1 MQLKKRDYQI
11 LKESLKEKTDEN
23 EINRIIRFFTSCCK
37 HCVSSD
43 LSCSASMMC
52 QCHGDQIDGI
62 KHTLMK
68 KGILPHNH
76 LDYTIWNTTQYLIC
90 EMCGDEF
97 YYKDIG
103 STPYHAD
110 FGLFETPLENDCG
123 CEYCNCFDGDECGQR
138 LWTEAVYP

>member
-1 MQLKKRDYQI
+1 MKLDYNKIQEMI
-11 LKESLKEKTDEN
+11 KNAKDEN
-23 EINRIIRFFTSCCK
+23 EIESIIRFHTSCCK
-37 HCVSSD
+37 HCKMAD
-43 LSCSASMMC
+43 LSCSAYMMC
-52 QCHGDQIDGI
+52 SCHCEQIEEI
-62 KHTLMK
+62 KDTLMK

-103 STPYHAD
+103 STPYHED

-123 CEYCNCFDGDECGQR
+123 CEYCNCFDGENCGQR
-138 LWTEAVYP
+138 QWTETVYP